1 MQMLQRLPVFLS
13 ILFSILVLIVG
24 AAPFAH
30 AADDWPNRPVR
41 FVVLY
46 PAGGSTDVA
55 ARVIADYL
63 SRSLGY
69 HILVENRAG
78 ANGNIGMQYVSQSAP
93 DGYTFLVGTDAVSS
107 NPHVYKMDFDPLQTL
122 VPVIELSHQ
131 PIAIAVHPSL
141 GVTTLA
147 QLTALVKQQPGMRFA
162 TGSGV
167 GSMQAMVAL
176 WYAKLAGLAMVQV
189 PYRGGGEAINDLIS
203 GEVKVGSFGSTP
215 LIPQAKASLI
225 NILAQ
230 SMATRSSALPD
241 VPTFVEAGFPD
252 LVVDQRLGLFAPKGT
267 PPEIIA
273 RLNSEVNGALR
284 DDKVRKALAD
294 QAQEPAGGSPEQYA
308 KRVTEDSEKD
318 GKLAQELNVKA
329 E

>member
-1 MQMLQRLPVFLS
+1 MQRLPVILS
-13 ILFSILVLIVG
+13 ILLSTLALATG
-24 AAPFAH
+24 LAPSAK
-30 AADDWPNRPVR
+30 AGDDWPSRPVR

-69 HILVENRAG
+69 RVLVENRAG
-78 ANGNIGMQYVSQSAP
+78 ANGNIAMEYVSQSPP

-107 NPHVYKMDFDPLQTL
+107 NPHVYKMSFDPLQTL
-122 VPVIELSHQ
+122 VPISEVSRQ
-131 PIAIAVHPSL
+131 PIALAVHPSL
-141 GVTTLA
+141 GITTLA
-147 QLTALVKQQPGMRFA
+147 QLTTLAKQQPGMRFA
-162 TGSGV
+162 TGSGI

-176 WYAKLAGLAMVQV
+176 WYAKLAGLNMVQV

-215 LIPQAKASLI
+215 LIPQSKAGLI
-225 NILAQ
+225 HIIAQ
-230 SMATRSSALPD
+230 SMAVRSSALPD
-241 VPTFVEAGFPD
+241 VPTFTEAGFPD
-252 LVVDQRLGLFAPKGT
+252 LIVDQWIGLFAPKGT

-273 RLNSEVNGALR
+273 RLNNDVNTALR
-284 DDKVRKALAD
+284 DDKVRKALAN
-294 QAQEPAGGSPEQYA
+294 QAQDAAGGSAEQFA
-308 KRVTEDSEKD
+308 KQVIKDSEQD
-318 GKLAQELNVKA
+318 GRLAQELNVKA

>member
-1 MQMLQRLPVFLS
+1 MQRHVIHSVLLSALLS
-13 ILFSILVLIVG
+13 IAVLATG
-24 AAPFAH
+24 LRPS
-30 AADDWPNRPVR
+30 AADDWPNRSVR

-46 PAGGSTDVA
+46 PPGGSTDVA
-55 ARVIADYL
+55 ARVVADYL
-63 SRSLGY
+63 SHSLGY
-69 HILVENRAG
+69 RVIVENRAG
-78 ANGNIGMQYVSQSAP
+78 ANGNIAMQYVSQSAP
-93 DGYTFLVGTDAVSS
+93 DGYTILVGTDAISS

-122 VPVIELSHQ
+122 VPIVELSHQ
-131 PIAIAVHPSL
+131 PIALAVHPSL
-141 GVTTLA
+141 GITTLA
-147 QLTALVKQQPGMRFA
+147 QLTALAKQQPGMRFA

-176 WYAKLAGLAMVQV
+176 WYAKLAGLNLVQV

-215 LIPQAKASLI
+215 LIPQAKAGLI
-225 NILAQ
+225 TILAQ
-230 SMATRSSALPD
+230 SMATRSAALPD
-241 VPTFVEAGFPD
+241 VPTFGEAGLPQ

-273 RLNSEVNGALR
+273 SLNTAVNAALR

-294 QAQEPAGGSPEQYA
+294 QAQEPAGGSAEQYA
-308 KRVTEDSEKD
+308 KRVIEDSEKD
-318 GKLAQELNVKA
+318 GRLAQELNVKA

>member
-1 MQMLQRLPVFLS
+1 MQRLLVILS
-13 ILFSILVLIVG
+13 ILFSALVLLAG
-24 AAPFAH
+24 LAPTAY
-30 AADDWPNRPVR
+30 AGDDWPNRPVR

-63 SRSLGY
+63 SRSYGY
-69 HILVENRAG
+69 RVLVENRAG
-78 ANGNIGMQYVSQSAP
+78 ANGNIAMEYVGQSAP
-93 DGYTFLVGTDAVSS
+93 DGYTILVGTDAVSS
-107 NPHVYKMDFDPLQTL
+107 NPHVYKMSFDPLQTL
-122 VPVIELSHQ
+122 VPIVELSHQ
-131 PIAIAVHPSL
+131 PIALAVHPSL

-162 TGSGV
+162 TGSGI

-176 WYAKLAGLAMVQV
+176 WYAKLAGLNMVQV

-215 LIPQAKASLI
+215 LIPQAKAGLI
-225 NILAQ
+225 KILAQ
-230 SMATRSSALPD
+230 SMATRSSTLPD

-273 RLNSEVNGALR
+273 RLNTQVNAALQ

-308 KRVTEDSEKD
+308 KRVLDDSEKD
-318 GKLAQELNVKA
+318 GRLAQDLNVKA

>member
-1 MQMLQRLPVFLS
+1 MQRLYVILS
-13 ILFSILVLIVG
+13 ILFSALVLATSLPAAHVG
-24 AAPFAH
+24 ET
-30 AADDWPNRPVR
+30 WPNRPVR

-69 HILVENRAG
+69 RIVVENRAG
-78 ANGNIGMQYVSQSAP
+78 ANGNIAMQYVSQSAP
-93 DGYTFLVGTDAVSS
+93 DGYTILVGTDAISS

-122 VPVIELSHQ
+122 APIIELSHQ
-131 PIAIAVHPSL
+131 PIALAMHPSL

-147 QLTALVKQQPGMRFA
+147 QLTALAKEQPGMRFA

-176 WYAKLAGLAMVQV
+176 WYAKIAGLNLVQV

-203 GEVKVGSFGSTP
+203 GEVKLGSFGSTS
-215 LIPQAKASLI
+215 LIPQAKAGLI
-225 NILAQ
+225 HVLAQ

-241 VPTFVEAGFPD
+241 VPTFAEAGLPE

-267 PPEIIA
+267 PPDIID
-273 RLNSEVNGALR
+273 RLNAEVNKALG
-284 DDKVRKALAD
+284 DDQVRKALAD
-294 QAQEPAGGSPEQYA
+294 QAQEPTGGTASQYA
-308 KRVTEDSEKD
+308 KRVSEDSDKD
-318 GKLAQELNVKA
+318 GRLAQELNVKA